1 MSVLSSVC
9 ALTSVARIVR
19 LQRGLAE
26 ELYVYKY
33 RSRLACSMKI
43 CTIRVTIEDIWKAFN
58 KSQTDADAILVNLP
72 GPLVQEARTI
82 LPSMRNGI
90 PLASLESHVID
101 TFGRAS
107 WRIKA
112 SRVARVCNRQP
123 ATI

>member
-33 RSRLACSMKI
+33 RSRLAHSVKI

-58 KSQTDADAILVNLP
+58 KSQTDTDAILVNFA
-72 GPLVQEARTI
+72 GASCARGSYDSAFDAEWNST
-82 LPSMRNGI
+82 
-90 PLASLESHVID
+90 
-101 TFGRAS
+101 
-107 WRIKA
+107 
-112 SRVARVCNRQP
+112 RVTGMPRDRDVR
-123 ATI
+123 